1 MMSLF
6 EILES
11 LHSAGMRE
19 EYKALRGYIDE
30 RDDLIDRIAQYERD
44 PEIVDAENGYG
55 LPFTVLAGK
64 YDADGERNIKYS
76 EGFVLFDEAVAAL
89 KYVSDYPWY
98 VIDYKGVELTLA

>member
-44 PEIVDAENGYG
+44 PEIVDAENGHG
-55 LPFTVLAGK
+55 LPFTVLAGT
-64 YDADGERNIKYS
+64 YDGGERNIKFS
-76 EGFVLFDEAVAAL
+76 ESFAILDEAITTL
-89 KYVSDYPWY
+89 QYVSDYPWY
-98 VIDYKGVELTLA
+98 EIEYKGVSLSLA

>member
-1 MMSLF
+1 MSLF

-44 PEIVDAENGYG
+44 PEIDDAENGHG

-64 YDADGERNIKYS
+64 YEGYEERNIKYS
-76 EGFVLFDEAVAAL
+76 ESFAILDEAIIAL
-89 KYVSDYPWY
+89 KHVNDYPWY
-98 VIDYKGVELTLA
+98 ELEYKGAKLTLSF

>member
-11 LHSAGMRE
+11 LYSAGMRE

-44 PEIVDAENGYG
+44 PEIVDAENGHG
-55 LPFTVLAGK
+55 LPFTVMAGK
-64 YDADGERNIKYS
+64 YDGGERNIKYVDS
-76 EGFVLFDEAVAAL
+76 FVLFDEAVAAL

-98 VIDYKGVELTLA
+98 ELEWHGHVLTLA

>member
-19 EYKALRGYIDE
+19 EYKALRAYIDE
-30 RDDLIDRIAQYERD
+30 RDDLLDRVAQYERD
-44 PEIVDAENGYG
+44 PEIVDAENGHG

-64 YDADGERNIKYS
+64 YDGNERNIKYVES
-76 EGFVLFDEAVAAL
+76 FATLDDALTAL
-89 KYVSDYPWY
+89 KFVSDYPWY
-98 VIDYKGVELTLA
+98 EIEYQDCALTLT

>member
-30 RDDLIDRIAQYERD
+30 RDDLLDRVAQYERD
-44 PEIVDAENGYG
+44 PEIVDAENGHG

-64 YDADGERNIKYS
+64 YDGNERNIKYVES
-76 EGFVLFDEAVAAL
+76 FATLDGAIVAL
-89 KYVSDYPWY
+89 REVNDYPWY
-98 VIDYKGVELTLA
+98 EIEYKGVSLTLA